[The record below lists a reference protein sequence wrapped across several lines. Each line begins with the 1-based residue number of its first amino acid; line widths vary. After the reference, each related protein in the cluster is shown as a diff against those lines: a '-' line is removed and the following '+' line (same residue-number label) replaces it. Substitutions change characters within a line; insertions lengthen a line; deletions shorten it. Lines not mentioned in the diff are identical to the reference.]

1 MAKRYDNDFDA
12 ESFVENFRAQDGT
25 PASPSK
31 TIEESSTPTQSS
43 ANPAKAERKSA
54 KDAQQ
59 KHGYTVEEYIARFL
73 DDLSYKKPKA
83 RFPQVGIHPEFVKAI
98 QRMKDLNGVWGSSIS
113 TYINNVLAA
122 HFDEYRAVIDDLTNN
137 SYRDE

>member
-25 PASPSK
+25 SASPSK
-31 TIEESSTPTQSS
+31 TTERSSTQPQSTVDS
-43 ANPAKAERKSA
+43 AKAERKSTRETR
-54 KDAQQ
+54 Q
-59 KHGYTVEEYIARFL
+59 KQGYTVEGYIARFL

-137 SYRDE
+137 SYRNE

>member
-25 PASPSK
+25 SASPSK
-31 TIEESSTPTQSS
+31 TTERSSAPTQSS
-43 ANPAKAERKSA
+43 ADSAKAERKSA
-54 KDAQQ
+54 KDARQ
-59 KHGYTVEEYIARFL
+59 KQGYTVEGYIARFL

>member
-31 TIEESSTPTQSS
+31 TIEGSSTSPQSTVDS
-43 ANPAKAERKSA
+43 AKAERKPTRETR
-54 KDAQQ
+54 Q
-59 KHGYTVEEYIARFL
+59 KQGYTVEGYIARFL

-83 RFPQVGIHPEFVKAI
+83 RFPQVGIHPEFVKTI

>member
-25 PASPSK
+25 SASPSK
-31 TIEESSTPTQSS
+31 TMERSSTQPQSTVDS
-43 ANPAKAERKSA
+43 AKAERKSTRETR
-54 KDAQQ
+54 Q
-59 KHGYTVEEYIARFL
+59 KQGYTVEGYIARFL
-73 DDLSYKKPKA
+73 DDLTYKKPKA

-98 QRMKDLNGVWGSSIS
+98 QRMKGLNGVWGSSIS